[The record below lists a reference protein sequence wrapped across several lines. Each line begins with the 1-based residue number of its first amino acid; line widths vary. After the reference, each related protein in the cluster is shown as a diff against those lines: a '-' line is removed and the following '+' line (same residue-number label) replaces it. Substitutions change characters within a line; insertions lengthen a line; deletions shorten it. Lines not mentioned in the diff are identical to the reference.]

1 MAGGHH
7 WTCHRDR
14 FVSNIESHPRRNRN
28 PPHSGKVRRRNRNQE
43 AADGTSGQPYILL
56 MTLRRR
62 RQEAAEGRERMAADP
77 ERVLRAG
84 SEVRTADTHMLGL
97 YGVLGNYDFVAII
110 ESSDN
115 AGIARFSLD
124 MGVAAGVHITTLPAI
139 PIARFEAPNRD
150 EEFDF
155 EAQLSSPS
163 EGDTVDT
170 GL

>member
-1 MAGGHH
+1 MA
-7 WTCHRDR
+7 R
-14 FVSNIESHPRRNRN
+14 
-28 PPHSGKVRRRNRNQE
+28 
-43 AADGTSGQPYILL
+43 YILL
-56 MTLRRR
+56 MTLTP
-62 RQEAAEGRERMAADP
+62 EGRERMAADP
-77 ERVLRAG
+77 ERVLRAA

-124 MGVAAGVHITTLPAI
+124 LGVAAGVHITTLPAI

-163 EGDTVDT
+163 EGDTIDT

>member
-1 MAGGHH
+1 MA
-7 WTCHRDR
+7 R
-14 FVSNIESHPRRNRN
+14 
-28 PPHSGKVRRRNRNQE
+28 
-43 AADGTSGQPYILL
+43 YILL
-56 MTLRRR
+56 MTLTP
-62 RQEAAEGRERMAADP
+62 EGRERMAADP
-77 ERVLRAG
+77 ERVLRAA

-124 MGVAAGVHITTLPAI
+124 LGVAAGVHITTLPAI
-139 PIARFEAPNRD
+139 PIARFETPNRD

-163 EGDTVDT
+163 EGDTLGYGTLASNFAKKLAGCGKIRIRQFDAT
-170 GL
+170 G